1 VIARSKSPEVLV
13 VGAGVIGCAVA
24 RHLALRGAR
33 VRVLERGE
41 PGAEASWAAAGLL
54 APLVGADEP
63 GPFVELLLRG
73 REMYPAFAAALREET
88 GIDVGYSDAG
98 MLSLALTGADEPA
111 MERRHAWQSAAGL
124 PVERLTAEEA
134 RRLEPGINPE
144 LRWALRFPGDHQVDN
159 RELARALCVAAK
171 RAGADVRTGAAVDR
185 LAWSEGRLAGVELA
199 DGERVEADATVLA
212 AGCWA
217 GRLLGL
223 PRALPVLP
231 VHGQIAA
238 VAVVPQRFRHCV
250 DTPRAYL
257 VPRAD
262 GRLIAGA
269 TAERGVWRKAVT
281 PAGLCSVLAG
291 ATEIAP
297 WLGDLPLVETWSGLR
312 PGTPDDLPVLGPDPE
327 VPNLFYATGHYRNGI
342 LLAPLTGEVIGEIVL
357 GGDPGIDLGPF
368 GIGRF
373 DGEQSQRTTS
383 EPATD
388 IPGVR
393 SRRQATGSLGGPA
406 SPVGRMA

>member
-1 VIARSKSPEVLV
+1 VIARSKPPDVLV

-24 RHLALRGAR
+24 RHLALRGTR

-41 PGAEASWAAAGLL
+41 PGRESSWAAAGLL

-98 MLSLALTGADEPA
+98 TLSLALTDADEPA
-111 MERRHAWQSAAGL
+111 MQRRHAWQSAARL

-134 RRLEPGINPE
+134 RRLEPGMNPE

-185 LAWSEGRLAGVELA
+185 LAWSGGRLAGVELA
-199 DGERVEADATVLA
+199 DGERVEADAVVLA

-223 PRALPVLP
+223 PRDLPVLP

-238 VAVVPQRFRHCV
+238 VAAVPQRFRHCI
-250 DTPRAYL
+250 DTPRGYL

-291 ATEIAP
+291 ASEIAP

-327 VPNLFYATGHYRNGI
+327 VPNLFYATGHFRNGI
-342 LLAPLTGEVIGEIVL
+342 LLAPLTGQVVGEMVL
-357 GGDPGIDLGPF
+357 GGDPGVDVGPF

-373 DGEQSQRTTS
+373 GN
-383 EPATD
+383 A
-388 IPGVR
+388 PG
-393 SRRQATGSLGGPA
+393 
-406 SPVGRMA
+406 